1 MNLNIRKINNPIK
14 EWAKELNRHFSK
26 EHIQMANR
34 HEIQYSEFGIS
45 KSIHVIHI
53 LQIERKKIKYEKG
66 DASLSEENIS
76 MSFLWLIL
84 CLIKVTKNIPV
95 KVKNKISM

>member
-1 MNLNIRKINNPIK
+1 MQTFLTMFVLLSDIFFFHSDLKNNVYT
-14 EWAKELNRHFSK
+14 W
-26 EHIQMANR
+26 
-34 HEIQYSEFGIS
+34 
-45 KSIHVIHI
+45 
-53 LQIERKKIKYEKG
+53 KIKYEKG